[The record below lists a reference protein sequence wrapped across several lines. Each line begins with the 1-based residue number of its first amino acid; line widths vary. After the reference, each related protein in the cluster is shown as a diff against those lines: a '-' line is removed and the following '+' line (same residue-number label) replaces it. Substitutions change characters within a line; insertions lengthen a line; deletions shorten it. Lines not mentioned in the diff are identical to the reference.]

1 MKVKDVMTGGVVS
14 VAPGTSLK
22 EVAHI
27 LVERRISGVPVVDSA
42 GAVLGVISEADLL
55 VKERGVR
62 ESFGG
67 PLAWL
72 FEDVALDERRK
83 LEARVAG
90 EAMTFPAITIES
102 KRPLAAAAALML
114 EHGINRLPVTEAG
127 QLIGIVTRADL
138 VRAFARSDADV
149 AHEIRKDVVER
160 SMWLD
165 ATSLEIKVDDG
176 EVTLRG
182 RLAQRHTADLLP
194 KLAARVPGVVS
205 VRSELTWEEDD

>member
-1 MKVKDVMTGGVVS
+1 MKIKDVMTGDVVS

-22 EVAHI
+22 DVAHI
-27 LVERRISGVPVVDSA
+27 LVERRISGLPVVNA
-42 GAVLGVISEADLL
+42 NGGVLGVISEADLL
-55 VKERGVR
+55 VKERGAR

-72 FEDVALDERRK
+72 FEDVALDDRRK

-90 EAMTFPAITIES
+90 EAMTSPAITIEAT
-102 KRPLAAAAALML
+102 RPVSAAAALML
-114 EHGINRLPVTEAG
+114 EHGINRLPVTQSG
-127 QLIGIVTRADL
+127 LLVGIVTRADL
-138 VRAFARSDADV
+138 VRGFARADADV
-149 AHEIRKDVVER
+149 AQEIREDVVER

-182 RLAQRHTADLLP
+182 RLDQRHNADLLP

-205 VRSELTWEEDD
+205 VRSELTWAEDN